1 MNRNYLPEVFFMISR
16 KTDKFTGFVLDGE
29 KKYPF
34 YSSDRVFHFIS
45 EGVGIFADAVKNRVS
60 TPDAVLSESL

>member
-29 KKYPF
+29 NIHQIECFTLFLK
-34 YSSDRVFHFIS
+34 
-45 EGVGIFADAVKNRVS
+45 G
-60 TPDAVLSESL
+60 